1 MRRLGCGRWILLWGA
16 VGLAASGAGVLS
28 SATAAANLIEP
39 TRLAATAGDLSDVAD
54 AIAATVEQAVML
66 GKQGQA
72 WAYLIHE
79 KAPALA
85 MGLAAMLALLPL
97 TVLGLIARRL
107 RYSEMTLAHRRRRA
121 ADGPSDHGEVTA
133 RTGIGR
139 PADAWVEFAD
149 PLSGRHWIGRRM
161 VCIGR
166 DEDNEI
172 QLPIGTV
179 HRHHAVIHHTGD
191 SEFIIK
197 DLSSADGNGVMVNG
211 QRVGEARLR
220 NGDKVA
226 LGEAMMTFHMKSA

>member
-39 TRLAATAGDLSDVAD
+39 TRLTATAGDLSDVAD

>member
-1 MRRLGCGRWILLWGA
+1 MRRHGCGTWIILWGA
-16 VGLAASGAGVLS
+16 AGLAASGAGALC
-28 SATAAANLIEP
+28 SATAAENLIGP
-39 TRLAATAGDLSDVAD
+39 TPLTATAGDLSDIVD
-54 AIAATVEQAVML
+54 AIAATVEQAMML

-97 TVLGLIARRL
+97 TVIGLIARRL
-107 RYSEMTLAHRRRRA
+107 RYSEMTLAHRRRRT
-121 ADGPSDHGEVTA
+121 ADGPSTHCEDTA
-133 RTGIGR
+133 RTGFGR
-139 PADAWVEFAD
+139 PADAWVEFAG

-211 QRVGEARLR
+211 RRVGEARLR

-226 LGEAMMTFHMKSA
+226 LGEAMMTFHLKTA